1 MSTAFS
7 YQARFVASRVPV
19 LVKGYRLKC
28 YEMFHDAARWKEASI
43 GTDGWPGL
51 LGKCLS
57 PTEDADE
64 HKCGFA
70 ILHHARDGTYL
81 LASRWF
87 GGNMLK
93 HEVFMVQGPAGAARL
108 ESIAASRIVA
118 CVWELE
124 VIKFERDA
132 WVRTAMAG
140 LGKPESLDA
149 YFAAQM
155 SGWV

>member
-1 MSTAFS
+1 MDLPIE
-7 YQARFVASRVPV
+7 R
-19 LVKGYRLKC
+19 
-28 YEMFHDAARWKEASI
+28 
-43 GTDGWPGL
+43 
-51 LGKCLS
+51 
-57 PTEDADE
+57 
-64 HKCGFA
+64 
-70 ILHHARDGTYL
+70 
-81 LASRWF
+81 
-87 GGNMLK
+87 
-93 HEVFMVQGPAGAARL
+93 GAARL

>member
-1 MSTAFS
+1 MSLAFD
-7 YQARFVASRVPV
+7 YQPRFVASRAAVA
-19 LVKGYRLKC
+19 VKGYRMKC
-28 YEMFHDAARWKEASI
+28 YEMFYDAAREKEASI
-43 GTDGWPGL
+43 SRDAWCSL
-51 LGKCLS
+51 LGKCLGPS
-57 PTEDADE
+57 DDKNE

-70 ILHHARDGTYL
+70 IVHHARDGTYL

-93 HEVFMVQGPAGAARL
+93 HEAFMVEDAPGKAAL
-108 ESIAASRIVA
+108 ESLASSRIIA

-155 SGWV
+155 AGWA